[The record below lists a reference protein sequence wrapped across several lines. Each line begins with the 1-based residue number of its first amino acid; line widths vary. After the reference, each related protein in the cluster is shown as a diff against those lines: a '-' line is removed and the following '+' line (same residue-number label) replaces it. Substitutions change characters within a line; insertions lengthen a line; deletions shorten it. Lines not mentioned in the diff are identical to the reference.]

1 MSLRRDLSERRLAP
15 SPRCR
20 PIQLHACVPLRGPHA
35 VPLLICPSV
44 AHSRLA
50 TLQKR
55 WRNCLYR
62 AKADSQ
68 RTDKWETHTN
78 KCGPR
83 EPPTLVLAPLKLV
96 SPWPLLLGN
105 KTTSLPNSA
114 TSTFFVQSRRP
125 SSVRSFFCSEVYKL
139 RPSANNPWEE
149 SLL

>member
-1 MSLRRDLSERRLAP
+1 VTSRNVASRH
-15 SPRCR
+15 PRGAVRFNCTPAFHSADPTLCR
-20 PIQLHACVPLRGPHA
+20 PHLPFRGTFKTRHAA
-35 VPLLICPSV
+35 K
-44 AHSRLA
+44 
-50 TLQKR
+50 T

-139 RPSANNPWEE
+139 RPSANNPWED